1 MRKNIDKY
9 SENFTGY
16 MIKMCAIHDNVKRGI
31 SKMAVVLI
39 VALIIVVGIVAWYAF
54 SSIGVAPQPT
64 PVKKIKVAVI
74 YVTPIEEP
82 WNTVMHEAMTWA
94 VNNLGVEYVYSE
106 KVDTAD
112 VERVIREYIAAGYDI
127 IIPHSWGYHEV
138 TIKIAKEFPNV
149 AFAQGSGP
157 TDLEYPPNV
166 VLYDY
171 WIQDAAYLAGVTA
184 GKMTKTNVIGV
195 VTAYAVPDVNRLV
208 NAFAAGAKSVNPG
221 VNIRAVFIESWFD
234 PVKGKEA
241 AKALIEAGA
250 DFIYAERYGP
260 FEAAREALKEGKTV
274 YCFGNI
280 VDQSGLAPDVVLASV
295 TWDLKTF
302 VKHLIEMKRA
312 GKWEGGIY
320 NWGMKEGWA
329 KLVWNPELKT
339 KVPPDVLK
347 LVEDLEKQIIDGKF
361 VVPIYED
368 WVPERWK

>member
-1 MRKNIDKY
+1 MVQTRAARYGKN
-9 SENFTGY
+9 
-16 MIKMCAIHDNVKRGI
+16 RGI
-31 SKMAVVLI
+31 SRTAAVAIVVL
-39 VALIIVVGIVAWYAF
+39 VAIVVGVVAWYA
-54 SSIGVAPQPT
+54 SSFAGVTPQQPSPT
-64 PVKKIKVAVI
+64 KKVRVAVI

-94 VNNLGVEYVYSE
+94 VQNLGVEYVYSE

-127 IIPHSWGYHEV
+127 IVPHSWGYHEV
-138 TIKIAKEFPNV
+138 TIKVAKEFPNV

-171 WIQDAAYLAGVTA
+171 WIQDAAYLAGVVA
-184 GKMTKTNVIGV
+184 GKMTKTNIVGV

-208 NAFAAGAKSVNPG
+208 NAFAAGAKSVNPN
-221 VNIRAVFIESWFD
+221 VDIRAIFIESWFD

-260 FEAAREALKEGKTV
+260 FEAAKDALKEGKTV

-295 TWDLKTF
+295 TWDLKSF
-302 VKHLIEMKRA
+302 VKHLVEMKQS
-312 GKWEGGIY
+312 GKWKGGVY

-329 KLVWNPELKT
+329 KLVWNPELKK
-339 KVPPDVLK
+339 KVPPDVLE
-347 LVEDLEKQIIDGKF
+347 LTEALEKQIIEGKL

>member
-1 MRKNIDKY
+1 
-9 SENFTGY
+9 
-16 MIKMCAIHDNVKRGI
+16 
-31 SKMAVVLI
+31 
-39 VALIIVVGIVAWYAF
+39 
-54 SSIGVAPQPT
+54 
-64 PVKKIKVAVI
+64 
-74 YVTPIEEP
+74 
-82 WNTVMHEAMTWA
+82 
-94 VNNLGVEYVYSE
+94 
-106 KVDTAD
+106 
-112 VERVIREYIAAGYDI
+112 
-127 IIPHSWGYHEV
+127 
-138 TIKIAKEFPNV
+138 
-149 AFAQGSGP
+149 
-157 TDLEYPPNV
+157 
-166 VLYDY
+166 
-171 WIQDAAYLAGVTA
+171 
-184 GKMTKTNVIGV
+184 
-195 VTAYAVPDVNRLV
+195 
-208 NAFAAGAKSVNPG
+208 
-221 VNIRAVFIESWFD
+221 
-234 PVKGKEA
+234 
-241 AKALIEAGA
+241 
-250 DFIYAERYGP
+250 YGP